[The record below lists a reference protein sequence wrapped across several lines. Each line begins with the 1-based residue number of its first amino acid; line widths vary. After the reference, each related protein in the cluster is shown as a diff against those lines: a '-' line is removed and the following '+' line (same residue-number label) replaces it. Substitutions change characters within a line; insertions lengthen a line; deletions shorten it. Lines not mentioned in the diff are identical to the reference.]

1 VLLIIERRVEM
12 ILLLLLKL
20 YGKFIMLK
28 AAESRRVAEVSLWY

>member
-1 VLLIIERRVEM
+1 VLLIIERRMEM
-12 ILLLLLKL
+12 ILLLLKL